1 MTPKL
6 IVWFA
11 WPKVKTFQSTPNLL
25 FGLLDPKRKVFRLA
39 PNLFCF
45 VWPKVK
51 QSNFKL
57 AHYLFVLLDP
67 KSRYLRYLR
76 ILNVKCVILRL
87 LSTPVTVTYALCIY
101 VKLVPFKSS
110 FLVQGPFFQYLT
122 KNLVPFWS
130 PFSQKS
136 GPFLVP

>member
-1 MTPKL
+1 MYDTSKFKL
-6 IVWFA
+6 
-11 WPKVKTFQSTPNLL
+11 TFPLSNGVSFELKDQL
-25 FGLLDPKRKVFRLA
+25 FRSE
-39 PNLFCF
+39 NLFKQGNFF
-45 VWPKVK
+45 VKHPVSQIW
-51 QSNFKL
+51 
-57 AHYLFVLLDP
+57 
-67 KSRYLRYLR
+67 

-87 LSTPVTVTYALCIY
+87 LSTPVTVTYALSIY